1 MKLDNRRTVFMSEE
15 RTIKFRYIFPENY
28 NPTYCNG
35 VYGGISPNGDII
47 TNFFLERMPIPNSTT
62 SSINEDGTLSGT
74 ISTDP
79 EDLENTLIRYISS
92 GIILNENSARSIYEW
107 LGNQLQELER
117 RKENNITP
125 TGE

>member
-35 VYGGISPNGDII
+35 VYGGISPSGDII
-47 TNFFLERMPIPNSTT
+47 TNFFLERMPIPNSMT